1 MSGLAFLEYAIAI
14 SFVVL
19 TLAMLLVIVR
29 IVRGPTLPDRVLAL
43 DMLVSVG
50 IGFIAVIAIK
60 TGTCFIS
67 TSLFL
72 SAWWAFW
79 QQSRLRA
86 TFCSVGKYAPTN
98 QNRKETDRWLIF
110 WLILRVRCC

>member
-60 TGTCFIS
+60 TGYMLYLDIAIS
-67 TSLFL
+67 LGLVGFL
-72 SAWWAFW
+72 ATVAFARYILQRW
-79 QQSRLRA
+79 EIRANQSE
-86 TFCSVGKYAPTN
+86 SEGN
-98 QNRKETDRWLIF
+98 
-110 WLILRVRCC
+110 

>member
-1 MSGLAFLEYAIAI
+1 MTGLAFLEYAIAI

-60 TGTCFIS
+60 TGYMLYLDIAIS
-67 TSLFL
+67 LGWWVFL
-72 SAWWAFW
+72 ATVAFARYILQRW
-79 QQSRLRA
+79 EIRANQSE
-86 TFCSVGKYAPTN
+86 SEGN
-98 QNRKETDRWLIF
+98 
-110 WLILRVRCC
+110 

>member
-60 TGTCFIS
+60 TGYMLYLDIAIS
-67 TSLFL
+67 LG
-72 SAWWAFW
+72 WWVFFGN
-79 QQSRLRA
+79 SRVCALHFAALGNTR
-86 TFCSVGKYAPTN
+86 
-98 QNRKETDRWLIF
+98 
-110 WLILRVRCC
+110 